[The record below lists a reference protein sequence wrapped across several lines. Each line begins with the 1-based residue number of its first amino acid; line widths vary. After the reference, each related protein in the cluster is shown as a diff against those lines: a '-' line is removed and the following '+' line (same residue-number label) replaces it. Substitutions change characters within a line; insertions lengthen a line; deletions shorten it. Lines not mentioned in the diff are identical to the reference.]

1 MELDIQNEKIELIQ
15 WLTTLNDQSIIKR
28 LIEIRKN
35 ESKDWWSDI
44 SNEEKKSIEEGII
57 DANSG
62 NLKPQSEAR
71 KIYEKWL

>member
-1 MELDIQNEKIELIQ
+1 MDLNIQNEKIELIQ
-15 WLTTLNDQSIIKR
+15 WLTTLTDQSIIQR

-35 ESKDWWSDI
+35 ESKDWWKDI
-44 SNEEKKSIEEGII
+44 SIAEKRSIEDGII